1 MKQHCQPAMP
11 ALPPLPPEK
20 LFTRCDPAAIGFAS
34 TADLPDLDAA
44 LIHPRALE
52 AAHLGLDIKQKGYNL
67 FVLGDAGSGRHAIID
82 RLLAEERRNGTPPAD
97 WCYINNFANTSQPRL
112 LRLPCGRGAR
122 LRDDMQRF
130 VGELGPAIAAAFES
144 AEYRGRIESLQEE
157 EKLREEKAL
166 RQLGH
171 ASGEQGIALLRTPQG
186 FVFAPLKDGGE
197 ETLSS
202 EEFSQLPEARQDELG
217 KKMEGFHEQ
226 LHRLMN
232 EFPQWRRE
240 SQGRIKAAS
249 REALKLAVGHLI
261 EELRPG
267 YADLPAVGEF
277 LDAVLQDIVESGES
291 LRESSKSDDETETTF
306 FSGTIAIQRYLVNLL
321 VENPASGER
330 PVVREDHPTLQNL
343 VGRIEHLVHMGTLV
357 SNFTLVKAGA
367 LQRANGGF
375 LVLDAVKVLSQPY
388 AWEGLKRALQ
398 SGEVRIESLSEMIG
412 LTSTTQMEPE
422 PVPLDLKVVLIGER
436 IVYYLLAEYDPE
448 FSALFK
454 INADMES
461 DIERT
466 AENTAQ
472 YARLIATLARQAELR
487 PLAAAAV
494 ARLIEH
500 AARLASDAEKLSTQT
515 QPLDDLMREADHFA
529 AQAGAATIDAAH
541 VETALAAHRRRH
553 EGIRRRYQ
561 EEILRGQWLV
571 ATAGAH
577 VGQINGLAVVPLGDA
592 SFAHP
597 VRITAT
603 VRMGE
608 GEVIDVE
615 REVELGG
622 PIHSKGV
629 LILSSFLAARFGW
642 AVPLSLKASL
652 VFEQSYG
659 GVEGDSASLAELA
672 ALLSALSGIPI
683 RQSLAVTGS
692 VNQFGVVQPV
702 GGINEKIEGFFD
714 ICAARGLTGDQGV
727 LIPAPNVCH
736 LMLRQEVV
744 EAVKQERFRIWAV
757 SSIDEA
763 MELLTGLPAGLPDE
777 KGEIPTGTINFQ
789 IALQLA
795 ELAQMRQ
802 DYASPAP
809 KPREKKKAEA
819 APAPAKPP
827 APPDGSGKS

>member
-1 MKQHCQPAMP
+1 MP

-20 LFTRCDPAAIGFAS
+20 LFVRCDPAAIGFAS

-44 LIHPRALE
+44 RIHPRAVE
-52 AAHLGLDIKQKGYNL
+52 AAHLGLDMQQKGYNL
-67 FVLGDAGSGRHAIID
+67 FVLGDAGSGRHAIVD
-82 RLLAEERRNGTPPAD
+82 RLLAEERKNGTEPAD
-97 WCYINNFANTSQPRL
+97 WCYVNNFANASRPRL

-122 LRDDMQRF
+122 LRDDMQHF

-144 AEYRGRIESLQEE
+144 AEYRSRIESMQED
-157 EKLREEKAL
+157 EKQREEKAL

-186 FVFAPLKDGGE
+186 FVFAPMKSDE

-202 EEFSQLPEARQDELG
+202 EEFAQLPEERQEELG

-226 LHRLMN
+226 LHKLMN

-240 SQGRIKAAS
+240 VQGRIKEAS

-261 EELRPG
+261 EELKPG
-267 YADLPAVGEF
+267 YADLPAVTEF
-277 LDAVLQDIVESGES
+277 LDAAMQDIVESGES
-291 LRESSKSDDETETTF
+291 LRESTKSDDETETTF

-330 PVVREDHPTLQNL
+330 PIVHEDHPTLQNL
-343 VGRIEHLVHMGTLV
+343 VGRIEHMVHMGTLV
-357 SNFTLVKAGA
+357 SNFTLIKAGA

-388 AWEGLKRALQ
+388 AWEGLKRALD

-412 LTSTTQMEPE
+412 LSSTLQMEPE

-436 IVYYLLAEYDPE
+436 IVYYLLSEYDPE
-448 FSALFK
+448 FPALFK

-461 DIERT
+461 DIART
-466 AENTAQ
+466 PENTAQ
-472 YARLIATLARQAELR
+472 YARLIATLARQAGLR
-487 PLAAAAV
+487 PLTAAAV
-494 ARLIEH
+494 ARLVEH
-500 AARLASDAEKLSTQT
+500 AARLASDAEKLTTQT
-515 QPLDDLMREADHFA
+515 QPLDNLMREADHFA
-529 AQAGAATIDAAH
+529 AQAEAATIDAAH

-571 ATAGAH
+571 DTAGAH

-603 VRMGE
+603 VRMGD
-608 GEVIDVE
+608 GEVIDIE

-672 ALLSALSGIPI
+672 ALLSALSGIPL

-727 LIPAPNVCH
+727 LIPAENVCH
-736 LMLRQEVV
+736 LMLRREVV

-757 SSIDEA
+757 HNIDEA
-763 MELLTGLPAGLPDE
+763 MELLTGLPAGMPDE
-777 KGEIPTGTINFQ
+777 KGEIPTGTVNFQ

-802 DYASPAP
+802 DYASPRP
-809 KPREKKKAEA
+809 HPREKKKAEA
-819 APAPAKPP
+819 SPPPPAKPP
-827 APPDGSGKS
+827 APQGGSGKT